1 MNSQTA
7 SWNRLEVLLNEVS
20 VKKHAATPKNTH
32 KTTEDNVQ
40 PPMLKCLRAKKFQRP
55 TASSNPAVKAETI
68 ATDRDN
74 PSTNLGSNTCSIQ
87 SKTTIDGMKTATPA
101 VQSAQV
107 CSIEELGPEY
117 PGSGDEFAEDIYG
130 SLEEMEEEDNMDDLE
145 CPRIKSSDA
154 TAAPVGIF
162 NLKLKQQERGRRG
175 YSENRAPMRKY
186 KSVCGI
192 TDQQIRELYRLK
204 CQVILLN
211 N

>member
-32 KTTEDNVQ
+32 KTEDNVQ

-55 TASSNPAVKAETI
+55 TASSNPAVKATETI
-68 ATDRDN
+68 ATDREN
-74 PSTNLGSNTCSIQ
+74 TYNNTGSNTGSIQ
-87 SKTTIDGMKTATPA
+87 SKTTMDGMKTATPA
-101 VQSAQV
+101 VRSVQV
-107 CSIEELGPEY
+107 CSIEELGPDY
-117 PGSGDEFAEDIYG
+117 AGSGDELLEENYG
-130 SLEEMEEEDNMDDLE
+130 SLEEMEEEDNMDELE

-154 TAAPVGIF
+154 TAAPTGIF
-162 NLKLKQQERGRRG
+162 NLRLKLQQERGRRG
-175 YSENRAPMRKY
+175 YSENKIATRKY

-204 CQVILLN
+204 CQV
-211 N
+211 